1 MASLVILAPAM
12 DKIIKTLFFF
22 QVFIYQSHGK
32 MTFLLAWVGKVRK
45 AWCNSFQVISF
56 FLYNHYPDLSKERV
70 ECELFQNQN
79 SLFKIG
85 NALCTWGADPMDC
98 SPPGFTVPGD
108 FPGKNRE
115 VGCHA
120 LLQGIFWIWGLNP
133 YLLTLLHWQVGS
145 LPLVPPEK
153 PKFLHTSSQSITSTP
168 GNHCSDFFCYRWAVL
183 SVIETY
189 INWIMHCMFFCVR
202 LL

>member
-1 MASLVILAPAM
+1 MVIQWVLTNACTCIVVIPFSTQKISINPESSFTCVPATSLQSCP
-12 DKIIKTLFFF
+12 TL
-22 QVFIYQSHGK
+22 
-32 MTFLLAWVGKVRK
+32 R
-45 AWCNSFQVISF
+45 
-56 FLYNHYPDLSKERV
+56 
-70 ECELFQNQN
+70 
-79 SLFKIG
+79 
-85 NALCTWGADPMDC
+85 DPMDC
-98 SPPGFTVPGD
+98 SPPGFTVHGD

-168 GNHCSDFFCYRWAVL
+168 GNHCFDFFCHRWAVL
-183 SVIETY
+183 SVIETH
-189 INWIMHCMFFCVR
+189 INWIMHCIFFCVR